1 MPRFEKQES
10 DLQENV
16 VFINRVA
23 KVVKGGRRFSFAAV
37 VVVGDGKGKVG
48 AGLGKAA
55 EVPEA
60 IRKGVEDAKK
70 NMITVALKN
79 GTIPH
84 PMLGIYGAGKVIMKP
99 AAEGTGIKA
108 GGPVRAVLALAG
120 IRNILTKSL
129 GSSIPINMVRATM
142 DGLSKLEN
150 AETVAALRGKSLDE
164 IYN

>member
-37 VVVGDGKGKVG
+37 VVVGDGKGRVG

-70 NMITVALKN
+70 NMINVALKN

-84 PMLGIYGAGKVIMKP
+84 ESLGIYGAGKVIMRP

-120 IRNILTKSL
+120 VRNVLTKSL
-129 GSSIPINMVRATM
+129 GSSNPINMVRATL
-142 DGLSKLEN
+142 DGMAKLEN
-150 AETVAALRGKSLDE
+150 VQTVAALRGKTVDE

>member
-99 AAEGTGIKA
+99 AAEGTGVQSRRPGQKRTRY
-108 GGPVRAVLALAG
+108 GRYPQHPDQVPGFLQ
-120 IRNILTKSL
+120 S
-129 GSSIPINMVRATM
+129 
-142 DGLSKLEN
+142 DQH
-150 AETVAALRGKSLDE
+150 GKS
-164 IYN
+164 YHGRSR

>member
-79 GTIPH
+79 GTTPRKE
-84 PMLGIYGAGKVIMKP
+84 PGRNLQLRGPLMKVIITLKKSVIGSRP
-99 AAEGTGIKA
+99 EHIATIKA
-108 GGPVRAVLALAG
+108 LGLHKTNSSVEKE
-120 IRNILTKSL
+120 LTPQIKGMIHSVQHL
-129 GSSIPINMVRATM
+129 VEC
-142 DGLSKLEN
+142 KE
-150 AETVAALRGKSLDE
+150 AE
-164 IYN
+164 

>member
-70 NMITVALKN
+70 KMITVALKN

-108 GGPVRAVLALAG
+108 GGPVHAVLALAG

-129 GSSIPINMVRATM
+129 GSSNPINMVRATM